1 MPTELEQDSNME
13 LHELKSKGNL
23 RLNILAKLPNDKIKK
38 RCDAFAHEL
47 EQASSSAEKHATL
60 AIQYKQWIQE
70 AEEWFNEVEAEY
82 PHQPILKAQIKSL
95 RDGIKANIT
104 VDETYNLYNT
114 LIKLVEIVKWGHQLD
129 LQQSRFIC
137 TKCKT
142 PFINILK
149 IDSKQIPKCEVAHG

>member
-1 MPTELEQDSNME
+1 ME
-13 LHELKSKGNL
+13 LHELKTKGNL
-23 RLNILAKLPNDKIKK
+23 KLNVLAKLPEDKIKK

-47 EQASSSAEKHATL
+47 EQAGSSAEKHAAI
-60 AIQYKQWIQE
+60 AIQYKQWLNE
-70 AEEWFNEVEAEY
+70 AEEWFIEVEAEY
-82 PHQPILKAQIKSL
+82 PHQPILKAQIKSIL
-95 RDGIKANIT
+95 VGIKANIT
-104 VDETYNLYNT
+104 VDETYQLYNT

-149 IDSKQIPKCEVAHG
+149 LEKIPPCVVAHG